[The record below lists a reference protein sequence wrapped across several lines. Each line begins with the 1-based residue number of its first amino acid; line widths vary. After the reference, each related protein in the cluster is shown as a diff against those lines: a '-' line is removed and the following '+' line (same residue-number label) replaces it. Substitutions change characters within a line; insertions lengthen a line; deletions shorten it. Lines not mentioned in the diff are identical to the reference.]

1 MGAGVMISGTQQG
14 TVTDV
19 DSRYGLNLPSAD
31 VSLEFYVKF
40 EIDDFF
46 LLKK

>member
-1 MGAGVMISGTQQG
+1 MIYGTQQG

-19 DSRYGLNLPSAD
+19 GGRYELNLPSAD

>member
-19 DSRYGLNLPSAD
+19 DG
-31 VSLEFYVKF
+31 LEFYVKF

>member
-19 DSRYGLNLPSAD
+19 DSRYGLNLPWAD

-46 LLKK
+46 LLQK

>member
-1 MGAGVMISGTQQG
+1 MVAGVMISGTQQG

-19 DSRYGLNLPSAD
+19 DGRYGLNLPSAD